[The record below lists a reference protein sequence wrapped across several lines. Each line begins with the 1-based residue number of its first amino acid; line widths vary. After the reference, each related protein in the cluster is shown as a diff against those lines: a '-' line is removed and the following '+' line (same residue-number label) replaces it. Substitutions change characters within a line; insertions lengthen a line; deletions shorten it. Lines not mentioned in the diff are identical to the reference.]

1 MQWRATGDPAM
12 SRITLYHSPQT
23 RSSGTLVLL
32 EELGAEYDLELINM
46 KAGEQRKP
54 AYLAI
59 NPLGKVPAIRHG
71 EALVTE
77 QGAIFIYLA
86 DLFPRAGLAPALD
99 DPLRGPYLRWLA
111 FYGSSFEP
119 AIVDRALKRDPAPPA
134 MSPYGDYDSVM
145 RAIAEQLENGPYLL
159 GNRMTAADVLWG
171 AALRWTIGF
180 GVVPK
185 LPVFERYVELV
196 TSRPAFNRVW
206 ERDVQWVV
214 EHTRAAEANAP

>member
-1 MQWRATGDPAM
+1 MPRL
-12 SRITLYHSPQT
+12 TLYHSPQT

-59 NPLGKVPAIRHG
+59 NPLGKVPAIRIG
-71 EALVTE
+71 ESLVTE

-86 DLFPRAGLAPALD
+86 DLFPRANLAPALD
-99 DPLRGPYLRWLA
+99 DPLRGPYLRWLV

-119 AIVDRALKRDPAPPA
+119 AIVDRALKRDAAPQA

-145 RAIAEQLENGPYLL
+145 RALAEQLETGPYLL

-171 AALRWTIGF
+171 RGPALDHWLRRRAQAAGVRALRGTGDLAP
-180 GVVPK
+180 GLK
-185 LPVFERYVELV
+185 
-196 TSRPAFNRVW
+196 RVW
-206 ERDVQWVV
+206 ERDVQWA
-214 EHTRAAEANAP
+214 EAHARAAEAKPS

>member
-1 MQWRATGDPAM
+1 MPRL
-12 SRITLYHSPQT
+12 TLYHSPQT

-54 AYLAI
+54 AYLAL
-59 NPLGKVPAIRHG
+59 NPLGKVPAIRLG
-71 EALVTE
+71 ESLVTE

-86 DLFPRAGLAPALD
+86 DLFPRANLAPALD
-99 DPLRGPYLRWLA
+99 DPLRGPYLRWLV

-119 AIVDRALKRDPAPPA
+119 AIVDRALKRDAAPQA

-145 RAIAEQLENGPYLL
+145 RAIAEQLEAGPYLL
-159 GNRMTAADVLWG
+159 GSRMTAADVLWG
-171 AALRWTIGF
+171 AALRWAIGF

-196 TSRPAFNRVW
+196 TARPAFKRVW
-206 ERDVQWVV
+206 ERDAQWAE
-214 EHTRAAEANAP
+214 EHARAAETKPG

>member
-1 MQWRATGDPAM
+1 M

-32 EELGAEYDLELINM
+32 EELGADYDLELINM
-46 KAGEQRKP
+46 KAGQQRQP

-59 NPLGKVPAIRHG
+59 NPMGKVPAIRHG

-77 QGAIFIYLA
+77 QGAVYLYLA

-99 DPLRGPYLRWLA
+99 DSLRGPYLRWLV

-119 AIVDRALKRDPAPPA
+119 AILDRALKRDPPPPA
-134 MSPYGDYDSVM
+134 MSPYGDYDSVI
-145 RAIAEQLENGPYLL
+145 RTLAAQLEQGPYLL
-159 GNRMTAADVLWG
+159 GGRMTAADVLWG
-171 AALRWTIGF
+171 SALSWTIGF

-196 TSRPAFNRVW
+196 TARPAFARVR
-206 ERDVQWVV
+206 ERDEQWAA
-214 EHTRAAEANAP
+214 EHARAAEAKVP

>member
-1 MQWRATGDPAM
+1 MPRL
-12 SRITLYHSPQT
+12 TLYHSPQT

-54 AYLAI
+54 AYLAV
-59 NPLGKVPAIRHG
+59 NPLGKVPAIRLG
-71 EALVTE
+71 ESLVTE

-86 DLFPRAGLAPALD
+86 DLFPRANLAPALD
-99 DPLRGPYLRWLA
+99 DPLRGPYLRWLV

-119 AIVDRALKRDPAPPA
+119 AIVDRALKRDAAPQA

-145 RAIAEQLENGPYLL
+145 RALAEQLENGPYLL

-196 TSRPAFNRVW
+196 TGRPAFQRVAQ
-206 ERDVQWVV
+206 RDAQWVA
-214 EHTRAAEANAP
+214 EHVKAADTQAT

>member
-1 MQWRATGDPAM
+1 M
-12 SRITLYHSPQT
+12 SRITFYHSPQT

-32 EELGAEYDLELINM
+32 EELGADYHLELINM
-46 KAGEQRKP
+46 KAGQQREP

-59 NPLGKVPAIRHG
+59 NPLGKVPAIRVG
-71 EALVTE
+71 ESLVTE

-99 DPLRGPYLRWLA
+99 DPLRGPYLRWLV

-145 RAIAEQLENGPYLL
+145 RTLAQQLEAGPYLL
-159 GNRMTAADVLWG
+159 GSRMTAADILWG
-171 AALRWTIGF
+171 MALRWTIGF
-180 GVVPK
+180 GVVPR

-196 TSRPAFNRVW
+196 TSRPAFARVS
-206 ERDVQWVV
+206 ERDEQWVA
-214 EHTRAAEANAP
+214 EHARAAEAKTP

>member
-1 MQWRATGDPAM
+1 M

-32 EELGAEYDLELINM
+32 EELGADYDLELINM
-46 KAGEQRKP
+46 KAGQQRQP

-59 NPLGKVPAIRHG
+59 NPMGKVPAIRHG

-77 QGAIFIYLA
+77 QGAVYLYLA

-99 DPLRGPYLRWLA
+99 DSLRGPYLRWLV

-119 AIVDRALKRDPAPPA
+119 AILDRALKRDPPPPA
-134 MSPYGDYDSVM
+134 MSPYGDYDSVI
-145 RAIAEQLENGPYLL
+145 RTLAAQLEQGPYLL
-159 GNRMTAADVLWG
+159 GGRMTAADVLWG
-171 AALRWTIGF
+171 SALSWTIGF

-196 TSRPAFNRVW
+196 TARPAFARVR
-206 ERDVQWVV
+206 ERDEQWAA
-214 EHTRAAEANAP
+214 EHARAAEAKAP